1 MKIRAYVWLAG
12 WLAVFITIAAP
23 LVWSQEAERA
33 PVSEGTEVLKLT
45 DVVAEA
51 LRANPAIQRDL
62 LRVEARRAR
71 VPQARALPDP
81 TISVGYMGDFAP
93 FNLQA
98 NDPSSNRQITASQ
111 QIPYPGKL
119 RLRGEIA
126 AKEAD
131 ALGWDYEA
139 TRRRVAADAKVAY
152 SQLAFVQKAIETTEK
167 DKDLLQKLA
176 KITEAKFSVG
186 NGIQADV
193 LKAQLEVSRL
203 LQRLTVLRQGEA
215 TLRARLNSLMN
226 RPPDAPLGRAS
237 ELSKQELR
245 YSLEE
250 LNQMALANYPELKRE
265 ERVIE
270 QSQFAMNLAQKEY
283 YPDLTASFTYQNR
296 VSGQPEMFGWMFT
309 VNLPIFYK
317 NKQRQAVME
326 AGKMLTSARRSQE
339 GVRTVLF
346 FQIKEQ
352 YLQARAAEELST
364 LYGKAIVPQ
373 SALALESSLASYEV
387 GKVDFL
393 TVLSN
398 FVTVLDYELNYYQE
412 LSNHSQALARLEEM
426 VGTEI
431 TK

>member
-1 MKIRAYVWLAG
+1 MKIRAYVWLAV
-12 WLAVFITIAAP
+12 WLALFITIAAP
-23 LVWSQEAERA
+23 QVWSQETEGAAA
-33 PVSEGTEVLKLT
+33 PEGTEVLKME

-51 LRANPAIQRDL
+51 LRANPSIQRDL

-71 VPQARALPDP
+71 IPQARALPDP
-81 TISVGYMGDFAP
+81 TISVGYIGDFAP

-98 NDPSSNRQITASQ
+98 NDPSSSRQITASQ

-131 ALGWDYEA
+131 TLWWDYEA
-139 TRRRVAADAKVAY
+139 TRRRIVADARVAY
-152 SQLAFVQKAIETTEK
+152 YQLAFVQKAIETTEK

-186 NGIQADV
+186 SGIQQDV

-203 LQRLTVLRQGEA
+203 LQRLTVLRQEEA

-226 RPPDAPLGRAS
+226 RPPEAPLGRAS

-250 LNQMALANYPELKRE
+250 LNQMALSNYPELKRE

-270 QSQFAMNLAQKEY
+270 QSQLALNLAHKEY

-296 VSGQPEMFGWMFT
+296 VSRQPEMFGWMFT
-309 VNLPIFYK
+309 VNVPIFYK
-317 NKQRQAVME
+317 NKQRQAVIE
-326 AGKMLTSARRSQE
+326 AGKMLSSARRSQE

-352 YLQARAAEELST
+352 YLQARAAEELLT

-373 SALALESSLASYEV
+373 STLALESSLASYEV

-412 LSNHSQALARLEEM
+412 LSNYSQALARLEEM